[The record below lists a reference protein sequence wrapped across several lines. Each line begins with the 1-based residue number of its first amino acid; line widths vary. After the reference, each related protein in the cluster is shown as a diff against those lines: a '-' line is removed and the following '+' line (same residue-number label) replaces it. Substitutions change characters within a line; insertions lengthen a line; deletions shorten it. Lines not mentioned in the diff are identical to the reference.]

1 VGKMINTAYFLA
13 VLFIFLRMVT
23 FFTMVPV
30 LFPKGTP
37 NTLKMLFTLLISFIL
52 LPGVNSSGIAGAINN
67 NYVLILYC
75 VNEVITG
82 LILGYLTSLCFNIV
96 RMAGQLMDMQM
107 GFAMLS
113 MFDPTSNSNVTLL
126 ERLLYWV
133 SLIMF
138 LIIDGHHMLLRAL
151 VESFNAVGIG
161 KSILFQD
168 TIMYVIN
175 TFIQYFA
182 LGLKIAIPIVLIII
196 ITDLTLGLIAR
207 TVPQL
212 NVMVLGLPIKIIVGL
227 TCFSFALPFIIKA
240 IVYSFNYLPDIFKE
254 VYKVAPLMLIFASE
268 EKTEDATPRKKS
280 EARKKGQVAKSKE
293 VSLALTLLTST
304 ILIVTLGGFVGNNL
318 KYTLTYFLGNG
329 FETNLDYNNLE
340 NLLLIVL
347 WRIGIT
353 FLPVV
358 VPIMVMGVF
367 ANYIQTGFMFSG
379 ETIKPKL
386 SKLNPM
392 NGFQRMFSTRTVV
405 ELFKDLG
412 IVSVVGYV
420 GYKFIKDNYR
430 YILTLG
436 NVKIG
441 AIPMIFKDLAVSIFF
456 KITLIMIVLALADY
470 IYQRYMFGKD
480 LKMTKQE
487 IKEEFKQDEGDPQ
500 IKSKIKQKQREL
512 ATRRMMQQ
520 IPDATVV
527 VTNPTHI
534 AVALKYE
541 EGKSEAPIVV
551 AKGSDYVAIKIKEI
565 AKESNVPI
573 LENKPLAR
581 LIFNEVE
588 LEKPIPAEMYQ
599 AVAEILAVVYKLQK
613 RKK

>member
-1 VGKMINTAYFLA
+1 MINTAYFMA

-23 FFTMVPV
+23 FFTLVPV
-30 LFPKGTP
+30 FFPKGTP
-37 NTLKMLFTLLISFIL
+37 NTLKVLFTVMISFIL
-52 LPGVNSSGIAGAINN
+52 VPGISAAGITAAVNDNYTLAAYCINE
-67 NYVLILYC
+67 I
-75 VNEVITG
+75 ITG
-82 LILGYLTSLCFNIV
+82 LTLGYLTSICFNII

-113 MFDPTSNSNVTLL
+113 MFDPTSNSNVTLI

-138 LIIDGHHMLLRAL
+138 FIVDGHHMLIRAL
-151 VESFNAVGIG
+151 TESFNTVGLG
-161 KSILFQD
+161 RSVLSQD
-168 TIMYVIN
+168 TVMYIVN
-175 TFIQYFA
+175 TFIQYFVI
-182 LGLKIAIPIVLIII
+182 GLKIAIPIVLIII

-212 NVMVLGLPIKIIVGL
+212 NVMVLGLPVKILVGL
-227 TCFSFALPFIIKA
+227 TCFSFALPFIVKGIISA
-240 IVYSFNYLPDIFKE
+240 FNYLPDIFKE
-254 VYKVAPLMLIFASE
+254 VYKAAPLMIIFASE
-268 EKTEDATPRKKS
+268 EKTEEATPRKKS

-304 ILIVTLGGFVGNNL
+304 LLIVTLGGFVGNNL
-318 KYTLTYFLGNG
+318 KNTLIYFLGNG
-329 FETNLDYNNLE
+329 FETNLDYNNLKS
-340 NLLLIVL
+340 LTLIVL

-358 VPIMVMGVF
+358 VPIMVMGIF
-367 ANYIQTGFMFSG
+367 ASYIQTGFMFSG

-412 IVSVVGYV
+412 IVSVVGYI

-430 YILTLG
+430 YILSLG
-436 NVKIG
+436 NLKIG
-441 AIPMIFKDLAVSIFF
+441 AIPLVFKDLAVSIFF
-456 KITLIMIVLALADY
+456 KITLIMIALALADY
-470 IYQRYMFGKD
+470 IYQRYMFNKD

-487 IKEEFKQDEGDPQ
+487 IKEEFKQDEGDPA
-500 IKSKIKQKQREL
+500 IKSKIRQKQREM

-520 IPDATVV
+520 VPDATVV

-551 AKGSDYVAIKIKEI
+551 AKGSDNVAIKIKEI
-565 AKESNVPI
+565 AKQNNVPI

-581 LIFNEVE
+581 MIFNEVE
-588 LEKPIPAEMYQ
+588 LDKAIPVDMYA
-599 AVAEILAVVYKLQK
+599 AVAEILALVYKMK
-613 RKK
+613 GKKNRR

>member
-1 VGKMINTAYFLA
+1 MINTAYFMA

-37 NTLKMLFTLLISFIL
+37 NTMKVLFTALISFIL
-52 LPGVNSSGIAGAINN
+52 MPGVNSAGLAGAVSD

-75 VNEVITG
+75 INEIITG
-82 LILGYLTSLCFNIV
+82 LVLGYLTSLCFNIV
-96 RMAGQLMDMQM
+96 RMAGQLMDMQI
-107 GFAMLS
+107 GFSMLS
-113 MFDPTSNSNVTLL
+113 FFDPTSNSNVTLL

-133 SLIMF
+133 SLIVF
-138 LIIDGHHMLLRAL
+138 FIVDGHHMLIRAL
-151 VESFNAVGIG
+151 IESYNAVGIG

-168 TIMYVIN
+168 TIMYSVN
-175 TFIQYFA
+175 TFIQYFTI
-182 LGLKIAIPIVLIII
+182 GLKIAIPIVLIII
-196 ITDLTLGLIAR
+196 ITDLTLGLISR

-212 NVMVLGLPIKIIVGL
+212 NIMILGLPIKIIVGL
-227 TCFSFALPFIIKA
+227 TCFSFALPFILKS
-240 IVYSFNYLPDIFKE
+240 IVDAMGHLPDIFKE
-254 VYKVAPLMLIFASE
+254 VYKAAPLMFVFASE
-268 EKTEDATPRKKS
+268 EKTEEATPRKKS

-304 ILIVTLGGFVGNNL
+304 LLIITLGGFVGNNL
-318 KYTLTYFLGNG
+318 KNTLTYFLGNG
-329 FETNLDYNNLE
+329 FETNLDYNNLKS
-340 NLLLIVL
+340 LTLIVI
-347 WRIGIT
+347 WRLAIT

-358 VPIMVMGVF
+358 IPIMVAGIF
-367 ANYIQTGFMFSG
+367 ASYIQTGFILSS

-386 SKLNPM
+386 SKLNPIS
-392 NGFQRMFSTRTVV
+392 GFQRMFSTRTAV
-405 ELFKDLG
+405 ELVKDLA

-430 YILTLG
+430 YILTMG
-436 NVKIG
+436 NLKVG
-441 AIPMIFKDLAVSIFF
+441 AIPMIFKDLAVDIFF
-456 KITLIMIVLALADY
+456 KVTLIMIVLALADY
-470 IYQRYMFGKD
+470 LYQRYMYNKD

-512 ATRRMMQQ
+512 ATRRMMSQ

-573 LENKPLAR
+573 LENRPLAR
-581 LIFNEVE
+581 MIFNEVE
-588 LEKPIPAEMYQ
+588 LDNAIPVNMYA
-599 AVAEILAVVYKLQK
+599 AVAEILAVVYKMK
-613 RKK
+613 RKKDKK

>member
-1 VGKMINTAYFLA
+1 MINTAYFMA

-23 FFTMVPV
+23 FFTLVPV
-30 LFPKGTP
+30 FFPKGTP
-37 NTLKMLFTLLISFIL
+37 NTLKVLFTVMISFIL
-52 LPGVNSSGIAGAINN
+52 VPGISAVGITAAIND
-67 NYVLILYC
+67 NYILATYC
-75 VNEVITG
+75 INEIITG
-82 LILGYLTSLCFNIV
+82 LTLGYLTSICFNII

-113 MFDPTSNSNVTLL
+113 MFDPTSNSNVTLI
-126 ERLLYWV
+126 ERLVYWV

-138 LIIDGHHMLLRAL
+138 FIVDGHHMLIRAL
-151 VESFNAVGIG
+151 TESFNTVGLG
-161 KSILFQD
+161 LSVLSQD
-168 TIMYVIN
+168 TVMYIVN
-175 TFIQYFA
+175 TFIQYFVI
-182 LGLKIAIPIVLIII
+182 GLKIAIPIVLIII

-212 NVMVLGLPIKIIVGL
+212 NVMVLGLPVKILVGL
-227 TCFSFALPFIIKA
+227 TCFSFALPFIVKGIISA
-240 IVYSFNYLPDIFKE
+240 FNYLPDIFKE
-254 VYKVAPLMLIFASE
+254 VYKAAPLMVIFASE
-268 EKTEDATPRKKS
+268 EKTEEATPRKKS

-304 ILIVTLGGFVGNNL
+304 LLIVTLGGFVGSNL
-318 KYTLTYFLGNG
+318 KNTLIYFLGNG
-329 FETNLDYNNLE
+329 FETNLDYNNLKS
-340 NLLLIVL
+340 LTLIVL

-358 VPIMVMGVF
+358 VPIMVMGIF
-367 ANYIQTGFMFSG
+367 ASYIQTGFMFSG
-379 ETIKPKL
+379 EAIKPKL

-412 IVSVVGYV
+412 IVSVVGYI

-430 YILTLG
+430 YILSLG
-436 NVKIG
+436 NLRIG
-441 AIPMIFKDLAVSIFF
+441 AIPLVFKDLAVSIFF

-470 IYQRYMFGKD
+470 IYQRYMFNKD

-487 IKEEFKQDEGDPQ
+487 IKEEFKQDEGDPA
-500 IKSKIKQKQREL
+500 IKSKIRQKQREM

-520 IPDATVV
+520 VPDATVV

-551 AKGSDYVAIKIKEI
+551 AKGSDNVAIKIKEI
-565 AKESNVPI
+565 AKEYNVPI

-581 LIFNEVE
+581 MIFNEVE
-588 LEKPIPAEMYQ
+588 LDKAIPVDMYA
-599 AVAEILAVVYKLQK
+599 AVAEILALVYKMK
-613 RKK
+613 GKKNRR

>member
-1 VGKMINTAYFLA
+1 MINTAYFMA

-37 NTLKMLFTLLISFIL
+37 NTMKVLFTALISFIL
-52 LPGVNSSGIAGAINN
+52 MPGINSAGLAGAISD

-75 VNEVITG
+75 INEIITG
-82 LILGYLTSLCFNIV
+82 LVLGYLTSLCFNIV
-96 RMAGQLMDMQM
+96 RMAGQLMDMQI
-107 GFAMLS
+107 GFSMLS
-113 MFDPTSNSNVTLL
+113 FFDPTSNSNVTLL

-133 SLIMF
+133 SLIVF
-138 LIIDGHHMLLRAL
+138 FIVDGHHMLIRAL
-151 VESFNAVGIG
+151 IESYNAVGIG

-168 TIMYVIN
+168 TIMYSVN
-175 TFIQYFA
+175 TFIQYFTI
-182 LGLKIAIPIVLIII
+182 GLKIAIPIVLIII
-196 ITDLTLGLIAR
+196 ITDLTLGLISR

-212 NVMVLGLPIKIIVGL
+212 NVMILGLPIKIIVGL
-227 TCFSFALPFIIKA
+227 TCFSFALPFILKS
-240 IVYSFNYLPDIFKE
+240 IVDAMGHLPDIFKE
-254 VYKVAPLMLIFASE
+254 VYKAAPLMFVFASE
-268 EKTEDATPRKKS
+268 EKTEEATPRKKS
-280 EARKKGQVAKSKE
+280 EARKKGQIAKSKE

-304 ILIVTLGGFVGNNL
+304 LLIITLGGFVGNNL
-318 KYTLTYFLGNG
+318 KNTLTYFLGNG
-329 FETNLDYNNLE
+329 FETNLDYNNLKS
-340 NLLLIVL
+340 LTLIVI
-347 WRIGIT
+347 WRLAIT

-358 VPIMVMGVF
+358 IPIMVAGIF
-367 ANYIQTGFMFSG
+367 ASYIQTGFILSS

-386 SKLNPM
+386 SKLYPL
-392 NGFQRMFSTRTVV
+392 NGFKRMFSTRTAV
-405 ELFKDLG
+405 ELVKDLA

-420 GYKFIKDNYR
+420 GYKFIMDNYR
-430 YILTLG
+430 YILTMG
-436 NVKIG
+436 NLKVG
-441 AIPMIFKDLAVSIFF
+441 AIPMIFKDLAVDIFF
-456 KITLIMIVLALADY
+456 KVTLIMIILALADY
-470 IYQRYMFGKD
+470 LYQRYMYNKD

-512 ATRRMMQQ
+512 ATRRMMSQ

-581 LIFNEVE
+581 MIFNEVE
-588 LEKPIPAEMYQ
+588 LDNAIPVSMYA
-599 AVAEILAVVYKLQK
+599 AVAEILALVYKMK
-613 RKK
+613 GKKGRK